1 MSRDRACQPRLTRY
15 YRQYL
20 REEDSAA
27 FIRSVS
33 QQYTVGSLQRLAV
46 HDSRVVRRA
55 AVLALG
61 FLADF
66 SSNAVLGEALH
77 DEDRGVRIIAENGIR
92 ELWQRDGSEVQRQQL
107 RVIAR
112 RNGSHRFA
120 EAADLASRLLEAAPW
135 FAEAWN
141 QRAIAYFS
149 SGRYADSV
157 RDCRQTLE
165 INPYHFGAAAG
176 MGQCYLELKQ
186 PRLALE
192 SFRRALRLNP
202 NLEGVRAHVVALE
215 RTWNKKK

>member
-1 MSRDRACQPRLTRY
+1 MSASVPRLPLIECMYQRY
-15 YRQYL
+15 LVDPDDVQFAKR
-20 REEDSAA
+20 
-27 FIRSVS
+27 VS
-33 QQYTVGSLQRLAV
+33 ESYTIGTLQRLA
-46 HDSRVVRRA
+46 DRGSRLTRRA

-61 FLADF
+61 ILADYE
-66 SSNAVLGEALH
+66 SNAVLGRALL
-77 DEDRGVRIIAENGIR
+77 DEDRAVRTLAENGLR
-92 ELWQRDGSEVQRQQL
+92 ALWCRAGNAVQRLQL
-107 RVIAR
+107 AKVVGLNVA
-112 RNGSHRFA
+112 GHYA
-120 EAADLASRLLEAAPW
+120 EAIVRASALVDEAPW

-215 RTWNKKK
+215 RTWDKKK